1 MLVWVARLKLRPAAV
16 AKVLLAL
23 GAGHLPLQSA
33 LRELSDADL
42 LT

>member
-1 MLVWVARLKLRPAAV
+1 VLIRVARLKLRPATV
-16 AKVLLAL
+16 AEVLLAL
-23 GAGHLPLQSA
+23 GASHLLRQSA